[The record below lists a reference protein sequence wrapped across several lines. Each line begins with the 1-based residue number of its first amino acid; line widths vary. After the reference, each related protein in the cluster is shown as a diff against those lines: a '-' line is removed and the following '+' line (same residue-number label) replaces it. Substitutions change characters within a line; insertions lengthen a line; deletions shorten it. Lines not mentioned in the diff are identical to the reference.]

1 MLSSKLLLNVRVF
14 EAKPGAI
21 LTKKYLEFLI
31 EFLIHLDLLIDFCIV
46 L

>member
-14 EAKPGAI
+14 EVKPGAI
-21 LTKKYLEFLI
+21 LTKKYSEFLN
-31 EFLIHLDLLIDFCIV
+31 EFLIHLDLVIVLCIV